1 MKPKPITV
9 ESLMDL
15 QRRLGILPPRSH
27 ERRQVIQAAAQLY
40 GVSEPTLYRALRER
54 GRPKAVRRADRGVPR
69 ALPLE
74 AMERYCEIIAAIKV
88 RTSNKKGCHLSTGE
102 SIRLLEEFGVQTE
115 NGFVKVAKSM
125 LARATVDRYLRQWG
139 YDRRS
144 LGKQPP
150 AVRFQADHSNDCW
163 QFDLSPSDLKHVKAP
178 LWIQEGRGQPTLMLF
193 SVVDDRSGVAYDEYH
208 CVYGEDVEAALL
220 FLFNAM
226 SPKKVEGFPF
236 CGIPKMLYVDGGP
249 VTKSHVFQRVMGYL
263 GIEVRQHMPAGKD
276 GRRVTARAKGKVERP
291 FRTVKEMHETLYHF
305 HEPQNE
311 AEANAWLVNYLLR
324 YNSMDHRSEPHSR
337 IEDWLANP
345 PKEGIRAMCNW
356 DRFCAFA
363 RAPEKRKVG
372 VDARVSV
379 DGVAYEVAPELAG
392 ESVLLWWGV
401 FDHELFV
408 EFGEQ
413 RYGPYSPVGAPI
425 PLNRFRAF
433 KKSRAEERADRI
445 EALAKQ
451 LALPRAALESRPELA
466 PLAEHTAAPVIAF
479 ADPDPFQEFTYPNAL
494 AAKRAIADYLGM
506 ALAKLPQRQLDFID
520 AAVAETLKKRDLI
533 ERIQHYFQSQQEQ

>member
-1 MKPKPITV
+1 
-9 ESLMDL
+9 MDL
-15 QRRLGILPPRSH
+15 QRRLNILAPRSH
-27 ERRQVIQAAAQLY
+27 ERRRVIQEAAHLY

-54 GRPKAVRRADRGVPR
+54 NRPKAIRRADRGVPR
-69 ALPLE
+69 VLPRE
-74 AMERYCEIIAAIKV
+74 EMEHYCEIIAAIKV
-88 RTSNKKGCHLSTGE
+88 RTSNKKGRHLSTGE
-102 SIRLLEEFGVQTE
+102 SIRLLEEFGIQTE
-115 NGFVKVAKSM
+115 SGLVKAAKSM
-125 LARATVDRYLRQWG
+125 LTRATVDRYLRQWG
-139 YDRRS
+139 YDRYS

-193 SVVDDRSGVAYDEYH
+193 SVVDDRSGVAYQEYH

-220 FLFNAM
+220 FFFNAM
-226 SPKKVEGFPF
+226 SPKKIEGFPF

-249 VTKSHVFQRVMGYL
+249 VAKSHVFQRVMGYL

-291 FRTVKEMHETLYHF
+291 FRTVKEMYETLYHF
-305 HEPQNE
+305 HEPKNE
-311 AEANAWLVNYLLR
+311 AEANAWLMNFLLR
-324 YNSMDHRSEPHSR
+324 YNSKDHRSEPHSR
-337 IEDWLANP
+337 IEDWLANA

-356 DRFCAFA
+356 DRFCTFA

-372 VDARVSV
+372 MDARVSV

-392 ESVLLWWGV
+392 ELVLLWWGV
-401 FDHELFV
+401 FDHELFI

-425 PLNRFRAF
+425 ALNRFRAF
-433 KKSRAEERADRI
+433 KKSRDDERADRI
-445 EALAKQ
+445 EALAQ
-451 LALPRAALESRPELA
+451 RLVLPQAALESRPELA
-466 PLAEHTAAPVIAF
+466 PLVDRPAAPVITF
-479 ADPDPFQEFTYPNAL
+479 VDPDPFQEFTYSNAL

-506 ALAKLPQRQLDFID
+506 ALAKLPQPQLDFIN

-533 ERIQHYFQSQQEQ
+533 ERIQRHFQTQQGE